1 MRRGFEQNLIKVV
14 QIGDVPGRL
23 EPGTGEINYPFI
35 FAELRRLN
43 YTGYLDTEMGSS
55 STPEHAMNVAREMS
69 MQY

>member
-1 MRRGFEQNLIKVV
+1 MRRGFELGLIKVV

-35 FAELRRLN
+35 FSELRRLN
-43 YTGYLDTEMGSS
+43 YTGFLDTEMGTS
-55 STPEHAMNVAREMS
+55 STPEHAMEVVRQMS